1 MAKCFV
7 IKLLGEID
15 NDNLPI
21 YDTFVIHVTPNVAN
35 AGNLSARAIT
45 FLSPKDIV
53 IRTKDGGNHIAYVQ
67 GDYITI
73 EPTNLTNEVTV
84 PANTQAGVYMKDD
97 TEYDVLVS
105 GLYSFTYIGSTN
117 GGSSQ
122 RAFGFDINQ
131 LSNSTNLQTLDI
143 INPTQITGDIASF
156 KGLTNL
162 QTLKLNNRS
171 SKLTGDIAN
180 LKGLTN
186 LQTLDIFAPQIS
198 GDIANLK
205 GLTNLQTFNI
215 NDAQLSGD
223 IANLK
228 DLTNLQTLNL
238 HGTQVSGD
246 IASFKGL
253 TNLQTLLINDAQV
266 SGDIT
271 ELKTLVNLTTFGAR
285 PGVPKAI
292 TGDVKVLFDAM
303 AKTNRN
309 DSCEI
314 TWNRTACT
322 YSGDT
327 SITPTEAK
335 RFIKATFD
343 GNGGYTVTNYGS

>member
-1 MAKCFV
+1 MAKCF
-7 IKLLGEID
+7 ITKLLGELD

-35 AGNLSARAIT
+35 AGNWSARTIN

-53 IRTKDGGNHIAYVQ
+53 IRTKDGGNHIAYVK
-67 GDYITI
+67 GDWVST
-73 EPTNLTNEVTV
+73 EPTNLTNKVTV
-84 PANTQAGVYMKDD
+84 PANTKAGVYMKDD
-97 TEYDVLVS
+97 TNYDVFVS

-117 GGSSQ
+117 GGSSV
-122 RAFGFDINQ
+122 RGFNFDISQ
-131 LSNSTNLQTLDI
+131 LSNSTNLQTLTI
-143 INPTQITGDIASF
+143 VNSPHITGDIV
-156 KGLTNL
+156 
-162 QTLKLNNRS
+162 
-171 SKLTGDIAN
+171 N

-186 LQTLDIFAPQIS
+186 LQALNIDALYGAQINGDIANLRGLTNLQTLNLNGAQIS

-205 GLTNLQTFNI
+205 GLTNLQTLTFN
-215 NDAQLSGD
+215 D
-223 IANLK
+223 
-228 DLTNLQTLNL
+228 THVT
-238 HGTQVSGD
+238 
-246 IASFKGL
+246 
-253 TNLQTLLINDAQV
+253 
-266 SGDIT
+266 GDIT
-271 ELKTLVNLTTFGAR
+271 ELKTLVNLIGFGAR
-285 PGVPKAI
+285 PAVSNAI

-335 RFIKATFD
+335 KFIKATFD
-343 GNGGYTVTNYGS
+343 GNGGYTVTNYG